1 MICAQEWRGDMEEA
15 VRAVGHVTSVWGAWV
30 MAVDGESEKG
40 DHGCIRTSLEMM
52 TDVIPIS

>member
-1 MICAQEWRGDMEEA
+1 MEEA